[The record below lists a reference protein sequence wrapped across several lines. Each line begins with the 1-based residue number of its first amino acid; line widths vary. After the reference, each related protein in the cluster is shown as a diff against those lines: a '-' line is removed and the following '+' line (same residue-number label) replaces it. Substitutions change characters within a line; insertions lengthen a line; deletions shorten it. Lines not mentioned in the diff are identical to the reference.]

1 MERYLGYR
9 PRSFRRLAAV
19 VRPYILLAVAGMCAV
34 TLFEKGAP
42 LWLLGGRKINPAVER
57 WLGFI
62 PAAVLAALL
71 FPEILLH
78 KEAGGTPTLFLSWKN
93 YFLIACLP
101 SIIVAYRK
109 KSFFGTIVVGMAAV
123 AILRLLQ

>member
-1 MERYLGYR
+1 MK
-9 PRSFRRLAAV
+9 A
-19 VRPYILLAVAGMCAV
+19 YILLAIACMCAV
-34 TLFEKGAP
+34 TLFEKGGP
-42 LWLLGGRKINPAVER
+42 LWMLGGRKMHPVVER

-78 KEAGGTPTLFLSWKN
+78 KGPGAVPSLFLSWKN

-101 SIIVAYRK
+101 SLAIACWR
-109 KSFFGTIVVGMAAV
+109 KSFFGAIIAGMATV
-123 AILRLLQ
+123 AILRFVI